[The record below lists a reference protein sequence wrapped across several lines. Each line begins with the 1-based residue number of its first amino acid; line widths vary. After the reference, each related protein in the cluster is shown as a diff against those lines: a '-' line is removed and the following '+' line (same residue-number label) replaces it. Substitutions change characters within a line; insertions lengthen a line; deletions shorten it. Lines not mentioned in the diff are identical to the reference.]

1 MFTYVSHTVALCL
14 MVLPMIRLY
23 SVITNSLL
31 LASSVLIGD
40 LYLNLQLLTI
50 LLRSSL
56 CRYSIIT
63 MKIRN
68 ARNTKTKAKVITN
81 GESKSSSNSNV
92 VTRMINYKIMPSYLL
107 RISLLYGLI
116 NRCIKAIIP
125 QTAMSKYLATRS
137 LDESAMTIVMI
148 TS

>member
-1 MFTYVSHTVALCL
+1 MSHTVALRL

-23 SVITNSLL
+23 SVITHSLL

-63 MKIRN
+63 MKISN

-81 GESKSSSNSNV
+81 GESKSSSNSNA
-92 VTRMINYKIMPSYLL
+92 VTRMINCKITPSYLL
-107 RISLLYGLI
+107 RISLLYH
-116 NRCIKAIIP
+116 RCIKAIIP
-125 QTAMSKYLATRS
+125 QTAMNK
-137 LDESAMTIVMI
+137 
-148 TS
+148 